1 MIKIMKYI
9 KLKNI
14 LSIISRE
21 LTLVLNEISEITVTN
36 LGIEWE
42 NRVDEGKAFLSNN
55 LKNEVTS
62 FFGNVDIKNTVI
74 DLGNDL
80 YGTKINSINEIL
92 NTNIDKRDKI
102 NILGF
107 IIEKNI
113 EPTINE
119 YIGV

>member
-107 IIEKNI
+107 LIEKNI

>member
-14 LSIISRE
+14 LNIISKE
-21 LTLVLNEISEITVTN
+21 LTLALNEINEITVTN
-36 LGIEWE
+36 LGIAWE
-42 NRVDEGKAFLSNN
+42 NRVDDGKAFLSNN

-80 YGTKINSINEIL
+80 YGTKLNSINEIL
-92 NTNIDKRDKI
+92 NTNLDKRDKI

-107 IIEKNI
+107 LIEKNI
-113 EPTINE
+113 DETINE

>member
-1 MIKIMKYI
+1 MKYI

-14 LSIISRE
+14 LNIISKE
-21 LTLVLNEISEITVTN
+21 LTIALNEINEITVTN
-36 LGIEWE
+36 LGIAWE
-42 NRVDEGKAFLSNN
+42 NRVDDGKAFLSNN

-80 YGTKINSINEIL
+80 YGTKLNSINEIL

-107 IIEKNI
+107 LIEKNI
-113 EPTINE
+113 DETINE
-119 YIGV
+119 YIGA

>member
-1 MIKIMKYI
+1 MKYI

-14 LSIISRE
+14 LSIISKE
-21 LTLVLNEISEITVTN
+21 LTLALNEISEITVTN
-36 LGIEWE
+36 LGIAWE
-42 NRVDEGKAFLSNN
+42 NRVDDGKAFLSNN
-55 LKNEVTS
+55 LKNEVVG

-80 YGTKINSINEIL
+80 YGTKLNSINEIL

-107 IIEKNI
+107 LIEKNI
-113 EPTINE
+113 DETINE

>member
-14 LSIISRE
+14 LSIISKE
-21 LTLVLNEISEITVTN
+21 LTLALNEINDITVTN
-36 LGIEWE
+36 LGIAWE
-42 NRVDEGKAFLSNN
+42 ERVDNGKVLSCNN
-55 LKNEVTS
+55 LKNEVVGL
-62 FFGNVDIKNTVI
+62 FGNVDIKNTII

-92 NTNIDKRDKI
+92 NTNLDKRDKI

-107 IIEKNI
+107 LIEKNI
-113 EPTINE
+113 DETINE
-119 YIGV
+119 YIGA